1 MSWSNTINS
10 SSFKQ
15 LFQARIKYFL
25 EQQCY
30 PFKIVTSTF
39 LKPPLH
45 LEEEIN
51 YFTSYESL
59 EPYPYQLSE
68 LSTANSS
75 DVKPLTKDAYYRL
88 CCLYDAMN
96 HIQDSYYNRIP
107 LKEPIPLK
115 KYKMN
120 KLYLNY
126 IIYLLFILILIYSA
140 SNKSLNTNL
149 LFVFSLLILLIYIFI

>member
-1 MSWSNTINS
+1 MAWSNTINS
-10 SSFKQ
+10 SSFRQ

-25 EQQCY
+25 EQQGY
-30 PFKIVTSTF
+30 PFSIVASTF
-39 LKPPLH
+39 LKQPLH
-45 LEEEIN
+45 LEDEIN

-59 EPYPYQLSE
+59 EPYPYELSE
-68 LSTANSS
+68 LSTFNST

-96 HIQDSYYNRIP
+96 HLQDTYYNRIP

-120 KLYLNY
+120 TLYLNY
-126 IIYLLFILILIYSA
+126 MIYLLFIIILLYSV
-140 SNKSLNTNL
+140 SHISLNSILL
-149 LFVFSLLILLIYIFI
+149 LFFSLLILLFYIYI